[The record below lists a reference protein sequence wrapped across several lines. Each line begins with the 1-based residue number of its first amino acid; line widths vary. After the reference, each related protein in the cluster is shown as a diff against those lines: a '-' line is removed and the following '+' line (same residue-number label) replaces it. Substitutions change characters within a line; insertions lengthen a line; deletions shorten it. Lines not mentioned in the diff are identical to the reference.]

1 MSVPAPDRT
10 TPEAAAR
17 AESRVLR
24 FVREY
29 CEDPIAAVA
38 FLTAVASI
46 AVALLAPWIAP
57 TDPYDLAKLSI
68 LDGRLKPG
76 ERMMNGVT
84 AWLGTDGLG
93 RDMLSAIVYGLR
105 LSIFVAITSAVV
117 AQLLG
122 ITVGLAAAYLGGRV
136 DTIIMRI
143 VDMKLGFPSIL
154 IALILLAVLGPGID
168 KLVIALIVAQWAI
181 YTRIMRATALAER
194 EREYIEAARGLGF
207 GTWRIVFGHLLPN
220 CLPPMI
226 VVGTV
231 QVAHAVSIE
240 ATLSFLGL
248 GLPPTEPS
256 LGLLIANGFEYLLS
270 GTYWISLYPGFA
282 LLFTI
287 MSINL
292 VGDRVRDVLNP
303 RLKR

>member
-1 MSVPAPDRT
+1 MSAPAPK
-10 TPEAAAR
+10 AG
-17 AESRVLR
+17 AERPGGESHLLQ
-24 FVREY
+24 FAREY

-38 FLTAVASI
+38 FLTAIAAI

-68 LDGRLKPG
+68 LDGRLRPG
-76 ERMMNGVT
+76 EKMMNGVT
-84 AWLGTDGLG
+84 AWLGTDGVG
-93 RDMLSAIVYGLR
+93 RDMLSAIVYGMR
-105 LSIFVAITSAVV
+105 LSIMVAITSAVV
-117 AQLLG
+117 AQMLG
-122 ITVGLAAAYLGGRV
+122 ICVGLAAAYFGGLV
-136 DTIIMRI
+136 DTVIMRL

-154 IALILLAVLGPGID
+154 IALILIAVLGPGID

-181 YTRIMRATALAER
+181 YTRIMRATALAEK
-194 EREYIEAARGLGF
+194 EREYIGAARGLGF
-207 GTWRIVFGHLLPN
+207 GALRVVFKHLLPN

-303 RLKR
+303 RLRR